1 LKTFFKYLVI
11 NLVLIPIYILL
22 FFMAAMGLGGRTG
35 TESNGELI
43 YNIFLFSTV
52 GIIPNAIVFLVS
64 FIRKKNIKPNAIWAT
79 VFSLIIMIGYMLA
92 CFVRSEC
99 RRGDK
104 GTGTLSQRK
113 NRQTAYKLSTC
124 FSFIIL

>member
-35 TESNGELI
+35 TESNRELM

-52 GIIPNAIVFLVS
+52 GISPNAIVFLVS
-64 FIRKKNIKPNAIWAT
+64 FLREKNIKPNAIWAT
-79 VFSLIIMIGYMLA
+79 VFSLIIMIGYILA
-92 CFVRSEC
+92 YFVAI
-99 RRGDK
+99 GM
-104 GTGTLSQRK
+104 
-113 NRQTAYKLSTC
+113 
-124 FSFIIL
+124 

>member
-35 TESNGELI
+35 TESNVELM

-64 FIRKKNIKPNAIWAT
+64 FIRKKNIKPNAIWAA
-79 VFSLIIMIGYMLA
+79 VFSLIMMVVYMLA
-92 CFVRSEC
+92 YFVAI
-99 RRGDK
+99 GM
-104 GTGTLSQRK
+104 
-113 NRQTAYKLSTC
+113 
-124 FSFIIL
+124 